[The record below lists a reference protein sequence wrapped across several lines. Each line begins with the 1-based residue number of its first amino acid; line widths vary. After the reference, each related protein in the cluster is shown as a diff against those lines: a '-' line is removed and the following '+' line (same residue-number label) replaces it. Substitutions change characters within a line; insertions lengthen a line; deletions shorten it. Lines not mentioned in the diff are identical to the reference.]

1 MSGNPRWSYVQARLQ
16 ARHGERLQETD
27 WRAIEA
33 ARSLD
38 QFIERARGSW
48 LRRFIEGVQARTSSQ
63 GIERVLRDAWRSYVT
78 EVAGWVPAAW
88 RQAVMWTSYFPDL
101 PIIDALL
108 RSEAPVWIEQA
119 SIFAQLAETDLRK
132 RSAALT
138 NSLLDPLVA
147 SGAREETI
155 AARWYTHWHSLW
167 PQRRVADHKSALLE
181 LAATINAHVERLDR
195 AGMQET
201 SAPYRRD
208 LAHTLTRIFRR
219 HGGSP
224 AAVFCHLALVAL
236 ELERLRGDLV
246 RRRLFEPSH
255 ATEAI

>member
-1 MSGNPRWSYVQARLQ
+1 MSGSPRWSYVQARLQ
-16 ARHGERLQETD
+16 ARHSERLQETD

-33 ARSLD
+33 ARSID
-38 QFIERARGSW
+38 QFIERARVSR
-48 LRRFIEGVQARTSSQ
+48 LRRFTERVQARTSSHA
-63 GIERVLRDAWRSYVT
+63 IERMLRDAWRSYVT

-88 RQAVMWTSYFPDL
+88 RQAVMWTSYFPDS